1 MKLVAKTIKDIKAM
15 VEQAAIQSIHKS
27 SSNVKQIMVKT
38 GQEHIDEDVYGAYDP
53 LLYER
58 TGKLKDAFITTNESN
73 GVSLDN
79 IREDDGKDV
88 ATVIETGHGYTY
100 PDSYGYGYGKPRPV
114 MKNTAETLKD
124 GRLTEAVK
132 RDLKAD
138 GIKTY

>member
-1 MKLVAKTIKDIKAM
+1 MAKNIKEIKAM
-15 VEQAAIQSIHKS
+15 VEQAAIQSVHKS
-27 SSNVKQIMVKT
+27 SSNVKIIMVKT

-58 TGKLKDAFITTNESN
+58 TGQVKAAFITTNESN

-88 ATVIETGHGYTY
+88 ATVIETGKGYTY
-100 PDSYGYGYGKPRPV
+100 PDSYEYGYGKPRPF

-124 GRLTEAVK
+124 GRLTEALK
-132 RDLKAD
+132 SDLKAD

>member
-1 MKLVAKTIKDIKAM
+1 MARNIKEIKVM
-15 VEQAAIQSIHKS
+15 IEQATIQSIHKS
-27 SSNVKQIMVKT
+27 SSNVKQVMTKT
-38 GQEHIDEDVYGAYDP
+38 GQDHVEEDVYGTYSP

-88 ATVIETGHGYTY
+88 ATVIETGKGYTY
-100 PDSYGYGYGKPRPV
+100 PDSYEYGYGKPRPF

-124 GRLTEAVK
+124 GRLTEALK
-132 RDLKAD
+132 SDLKAD

>member
-1 MKLVAKTIKDIKAM
+1 MMARNIKEIKVM
-15 VEQAAIQSIHKS
+15 IEQATIQSIHKS
-27 SSNVKQIMVKT
+27 SSNVKQVMTKT
-38 GQEHIDEDVYGAYDP
+38 GQDHVEEDVYGTYSP

-88 ATVIETGHGYTY
+88 ATVIETGKGYTY
-100 PDSYGYGYGKPRPV
+100 PDSYEYGYGKPRPF

-124 GRLTEAVK
+124 GRLTEALK
-132 RDLKAD
+132 SDLKAD

>member
-138 GIKTY
+138 GIKTF

>member
-1 MKLVAKTIKDIKAM
+1 MAKTIKDIKAM

-88 ATVIETGHGYTY
+88 ATVIETGQGYTY
-100 PDSYGYGYGKPRPV
+100 PDSYGYGYGKPRPF

-124 GRLTEAVK
+124 GRLTEAL
-132 RDLKAD
+132 RSDLKAD

>member
-1 MKLVAKTIKDIKAM
+1 M

>member
-1 MKLVAKTIKDIKAM
+1 MARNIKEIKTMIEKN
-15 VEQAAIQSIHKS
+15 AIQSIHKS
-27 SSNVKQIMVKT
+27 SSNVKQIMMET
-38 GQEHIDEDVYGAYDP
+38 GQEHVDEDVYGAYNP

-58 TGKLKDAFITTNESN
+58 TGQIKDAFITTNESN

-88 ATVIETGHGYTY
+88 ATVIETGKGYTY
-100 PDSYGYGYGKPRPV
+100 PDSYGYGYGKPRPF

-124 GRLTEAVK
+124 GRLTEALK
-132 RDLKAD
+132 SDLKAD